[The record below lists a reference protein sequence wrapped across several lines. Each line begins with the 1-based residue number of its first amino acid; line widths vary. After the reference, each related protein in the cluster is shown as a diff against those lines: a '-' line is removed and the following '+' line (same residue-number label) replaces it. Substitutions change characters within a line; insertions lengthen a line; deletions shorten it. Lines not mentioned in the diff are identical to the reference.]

1 MTRRQILVTLAF
13 HLEIHSG
20 PFGKRLKN
28 RLEEALPSYTIHLD
42 TDKSSAGS
50 TFRKHAIAVW
60 GNGIEYANSVYLCT
74 YNVPNWRDSLIGDAK
89 NYIRSIDETSAN
101 DARIASIDGKLATL
115 EEDAAEIQA
124 QLKRL
129 LASHGIERVPAAVRK
144 KYPALFGGAE

>member
-28 RLEEALPSYTIHLD
+28 RLADALPSYTIHLD
-42 TDKSSAGS
+42 TDKPSAGS
-50 TFRKHAIAVW
+50 VRKHAIAVW
-60 GNGIEYANSVYLCT
+60 GNGIEYANCVYLCT
-74 YNVPNWRDSLIGDAK
+74 YKVQNWRDSLIGDAK

-101 DARIASIDGKLATL
+101 DARIASIDGKLAAL

-129 LASHGIERVPAAVRK
+129 LANHGIELVPSAVRK